1 MTEVSGGVTGISRAH
16 GGVKMGSCNQLVS
29 NVRLQ
34 VSRAWVDNLSNAE
47 DVNSAKIKIF
57 SDNLNIVGHP
67 WPSMAIF
74 AFEEFR

>member
-34 VSRAWVDNLSNAE
+34 VSKASVENLSNVDDE
-47 DVNSAKIKIF
+47 NSAKIKIF
-57 SDNLNIVGHP
+57 SKC
-67 WPSMAIF
+67 F
-74 AFEEFR
+74 

>member
-34 VSRAWVDNLSNAE
+34 VKTVLWGL
-47 DVNSAKIKIF
+47 II
-57 SDNLNIVGHP
+57 SDM
-67 WPSMAIF
+67 S
-74 AFEEFR
+74 